1 VDASELSEDVWAKNR
16 KLARWRFGMRMK
28 SGARRVYIAAIGR
41 IWSDLSR
48 EEYWLELQL
57 SVSVCLSQ
65 AVQDSIF

>member
-1 VDASELSEDVWAKNR
+1 
-16 KLARWRFGMRMK
+16 MRMK
-28 SGARRVYIAAIGR
+28 SGTRWVYIAAIGR

-65 AVQDSIF
+65 AVQEGSFLGFAMITKWVIDG